1 MEDAADMYDTVLEV
15 DALLIQ
21 TEWKRSGL
29 PNWSLLLKLM
39 NNPVI
44 IDGRNIY
51 DAEELQHLGF
61 DYYCIGR

>member
-1 MEDAADMYDTVLEV
+1 MILRKATPV
-15 DALLIQ
+15 DLCRLMKIF
-21 TEWKRSGL
+21 EFRL